1 MCDINRGCLKV
12 LADQIRDDPETC
24 IVTDVQDFF
33 NKPKNVYSK
42 KMVPATIFAQVMRAK
57 IKSKVKCARHGGRCL
72 VRPDRLKAAGT
83 PCQDWARCGSKLGW
97 SGPRA
102 HCTYQWLRLSLASQ
116 EAVHENVW
124 GFPRVLEEAL
134 ISIVDRCFNQFRNCV
149 TDQSYIFNPV
159 PWSRWPSSGHVG
171 DRLQ

>member
-33 NKPKNVYSK
+33 SKRRNDYCKRMIPEKLCANVMK
-42 KMVPATIFAQVMRAK
+42 AK
-57 IKSKVKCARHGGRCL
+57 LLSKVKCARHGRRCL
-72 VRPDRLKAAGT
+72 VRQDRLKAAGT
-83 PCQDWARCGSKLGW
+83 PCQDWARCGSKKGW

-116 EAVHENVW
+116 EAVHENVF
-124 GFPRVLEEAL
+124 GFPHVLEEAL
-134 ISIVDRCFNQFRNCV
+134 ISIVDR
-149 TDQSYIFNPV
+149 
-159 PWSRWPSSGHVG
+159 
-171 DRLQ
+171 